1 MIQET
6 ACSLAKRSPR
16 RKLRDGGSFLEC
28 LANSPKTFST
38 RLLHL
43 PPPPLIYCL
52 LFVASP
58 RLYAELFRS
67 ASETIR
73 VKAAPVAGSGGY
85 LRVEEQAAVCASRR
99 IKNRGVF
106 GLNASH
112 CGTLLRAAVSETRTR
127 ERERER
133 EGFLWQLGENNGR
146 KNILACWIPCANAL
160 GYVGIAGNRRL
171 LVEEDSRTAT
181 IFIVDDAMLLSV
193 ISVDVT
199 LWKTRNNWNFVER

>member
-1 MIQET
+1 MLVGET
-6 ACSLAKRSPR
+6 FATTEVTRRWLVSRVPRELAENFLDSTSPP
-16 RKLRDGGSFLEC
+16 S
-28 LANSPKTFST
+28 S
-38 RLLHL
+38 
-43 PPPPLIYCL
+43 PPLIYCL

-67 ASETIR
+67 AIETIR

-133 EGFLWQLGENNGR
+133 EGGSSG
-146 KNILACWIPCANAL
+146 
-160 GYVGIAGNRRL
+160 
-171 LVEEDSRTAT
+171 S
-181 IFIVDDAMLLSV
+181 
-193 ISVDVT
+193 
-199 LWKTRNNWNFVER
+199 